1 MKILY
6 KQIWHLLSLFI
17 LLLGVNFFIKYNEN
31 VFYGS
36 LWKIDSQSWLY
47 LTIFFAIAHQTYVL
61 ICWRYELF
69 YKGLS
74 KIFSKNA
81 FKVYKIGFTMLILL
95 RPILIII
102 LSISNAMTINIG
114 NNLSYLI
121 CLILLIPGIYGQYS
135 VFKYFGINKAFGYD
149 HFEPEKFKDVP
160 FVRKGIFKYTSNGM
174 YKFVFL
180 LLWIPGILLQ
190 SKAALLAA
198 LFQHIYIWIHYYFTE
213 LPDMKFIYGKTPLEK

>member
-6 KQIWHLLSLFI
+6 KQTWHILFLII
-17 LLLGVNFFIKYNEN
+17 LLFGINFVIKYDDQIL
-31 VFYGS
+31 YGN
-36 LWKIDSQSWLY
+36 LWGIKTQTWLY
-47 LTIFFAIAHQTYVL
+47 LTIFFAIVHQTYVL

-74 KIFSKNA
+74 NYFKKKA
-81 FKVYKIGFTMLILL
+81 FKIYKIVFTILILL

-102 LSISNAMTINIG
+102 LSISNKMTIPIG
-114 NNLSYLI
+114 DNLSYFI

-135 VFKYFGINKAFGYD
+135 VFKYFGINRAFGID
-149 HFEPEKFKDVP
+149 HFKPGKYKNKT
-160 FVRKGIFKYTSNGM
+160 FVKKGIFKYTANGM

-180 LLWIPGILLQ
+180 LLWIPGIFFQ
-190 SKAALLAA
+190 SKAALIAA

-213 LPDMKFIYGKTPLEK
+213 LPDMKFIYGKTSFK